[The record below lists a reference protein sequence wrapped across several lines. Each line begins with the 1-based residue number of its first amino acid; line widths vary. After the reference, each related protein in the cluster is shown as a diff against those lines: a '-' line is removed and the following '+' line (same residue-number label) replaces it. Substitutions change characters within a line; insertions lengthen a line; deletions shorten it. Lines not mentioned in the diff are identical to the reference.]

1 MRKTGRMIELCGLSV
16 LCRVCVDG
24 QKYELFVS
32 ELDTFM
38 DCFCSW
44 TLHAIFEGEK
54 KTLFSRFPGIV
65 DHSPYC

>member
-38 DCFCSW
+38 DCFNCYWGSG
-44 TLHAIFEGEK
+44 LGF
-54 KTLFSRFPGIV
+54 L
-65 DHSPYC
+65 